1 MPWVKSSGF
10 GYGGGSA
17 SSRLTGFHDSVG
29 GAEDSLRAFLGQ
41 FSALQPALD
50 VETALG
56 LAGQTV
62 VVKQVVA

>member
-1 MPWVKSSGF
+1 
-10 GYGGGSA
+10 
-17 SSRLTGFHDSVG
+17 LTGFHDSVG